1 MIDLLLN
8 KYRDVYNYIIYH
20 YKYRAYD
27 IDRDTYIIHIYSMH
41 LIDLHLNKYLGI
53 YTVYI

>member
-27 IDRDTYIIHIYSMH
+27 IDRDTYIIHIAC
-41 LIDLHLNKYLGI
+41 I
-53 YTVYI
+53 